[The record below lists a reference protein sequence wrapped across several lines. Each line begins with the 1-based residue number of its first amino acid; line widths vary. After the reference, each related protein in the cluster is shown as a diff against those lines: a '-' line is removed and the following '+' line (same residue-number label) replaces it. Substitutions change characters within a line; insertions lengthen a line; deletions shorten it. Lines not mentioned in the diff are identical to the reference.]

1 MIVYKCSQ
9 ETKGDL
15 KMLSQNEKTLL
26 FEAIDRM
33 KEDFNE
39 DAILGKKE
47 AIEVYIRLVDL
58 KKKIE
63 LH

>member
-1 MIVYKCSQ
+1 
-9 ETKGDL
+9 
-15 KMLSQNEKTLL
+15 MLSQDEKTLL

-33 KEDFNE
+33 KDDFNE

-47 AIEVYIRLVDL
+47 AIEIYIRLANL